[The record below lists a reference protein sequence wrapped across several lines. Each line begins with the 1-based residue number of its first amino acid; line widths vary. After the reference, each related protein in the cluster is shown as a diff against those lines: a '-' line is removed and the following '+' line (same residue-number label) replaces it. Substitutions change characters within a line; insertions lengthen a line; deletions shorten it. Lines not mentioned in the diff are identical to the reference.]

1 MAVPSHAPLMLPSCS
16 PRTSPP
22 QLPKDTLPATVPA
35 ESIAAAAEAL
45 RSPGCTLLDVNAEGT
60 KIKRKQ
66 VHVWEGGGGGER
78 GQKEEGARRGEG
90 RRDGI
95 HKLQSAIR
103 CNTALRYIVQH
114 PPCAKIMC
122 SNT

>member
-1 MAVPSHAPLMLPSCS
+1 MPPSCFPHTSTSSS
-16 PRTSPP
+16 PS

-66 VHVWEGGGGGER
+66 VCMSLCGGER
-78 GQKEEGARRGEG
+78 GGRREGTEG
-90 RRDGI
+90 RGCKKWGREKG
-95 HKLQSAIR
+95 R
-103 CNTALRYIVQH
+103 
-114 PPCAKIMC
+114 M
-122 SNT
+122 